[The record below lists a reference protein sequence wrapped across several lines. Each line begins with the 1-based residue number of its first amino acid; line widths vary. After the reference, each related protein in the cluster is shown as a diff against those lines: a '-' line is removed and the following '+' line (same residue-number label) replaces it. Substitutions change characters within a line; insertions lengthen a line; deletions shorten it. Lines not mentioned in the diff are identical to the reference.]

1 MKEIQKVIKVYDFN
15 ELSEEARE
23 KVCQQ
28 VGDSITDNGV
38 WWCEDIL
45 NLFVERCKDYG
56 MNVYGE
62 DIHFDGFW
70 SQGGG
75 ASFVC
80 DNIDMKKLLHTV
92 GIQVSDELFV
102 KVLDYIYEVNIVRT
116 SYQAAHAQTIHA
128 GVFVDEDALE
138 EEDEGIIQYIHD
150 IADTLEFKL
159 EKLKDA
165 LCQQLYNDLEQQYE
179 YLHSTVY
186 VEELAH
192 DNEMLFLA
200 DGTIYDWGEY

>member
-1 MKEIQKVIKVYDFN
+1 MKEITKVIKVYEFD
-15 ELSEEARE
+15 ELSEAAKE
-23 KVCQQ
+23 KACQQ
-28 VGDSITDNGV
+28 VGDSMTDNEV
-38 WWCEDIL
+38 WWYEDIFD
-45 NLFVERCKDYG
+45 LFVERCKDYG
-56 MNVYGE
+56 MEVYGY
-62 DIHFDGFW
+62 DIHFDDFW

-80 DNIDMKKLLHTV
+80 GNIDRKKLLHTL
-92 GIQVSDELFV
+92 GIQVSDELEE
-102 KVLDYIYEVNIVRT
+102 KVLDYIYEVNITRT
-116 SYQAAHAQTIHA
+116 SYQAANEQTIHA
-128 GVFVDEDALE
+128 ELFVDEDALE

-159 EKLKDA
+159 EKLKDD
-165 LCQQLYNDLEQQYE
+165 LCQQLYNDLEQQYD

-200 DGTIYDWGEY
+200 DGTIYDWGE